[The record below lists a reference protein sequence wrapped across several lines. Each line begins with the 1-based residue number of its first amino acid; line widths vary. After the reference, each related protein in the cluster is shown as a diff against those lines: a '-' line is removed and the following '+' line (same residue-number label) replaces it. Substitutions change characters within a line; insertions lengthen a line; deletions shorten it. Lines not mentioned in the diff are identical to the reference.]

1 MSLAVKAFD
10 GILSIVIYAIAV
22 KMKVFVIVRMLPDIF
37 QGSQDLKVE
46 PGAYSPWA
54 ARFKSWLWVLALSVR
69 AAQSVSSV
77 LGS

>member
-37 QGSQDLKVE
+37 QGSQDLKGRTGSIQ
-46 PGAYSPWA
+46 PLG
-54 ARFKSWLWVLALSVR
+54 ARFKSWLWVLELSVR

>member
-37 QGSQDLKVE
+37 QAVRILKVE
-46 PGAYSPWA
+46 PGSIQP
-54 ARFKSWLWVLALSVR
+54 LGR
-69 AAQSVSSV
+69 AV
-77 LGS
+77 

>member
-37 QGSQDLKVE
+37 QGSQDLKGRTGSIQ
-46 PGAYSPWA
+46 PLG
-54 ARFKSWLWVLALSVR
+54 R
-69 AAQSVSSV
+69 AVGFGYWRC
-77 LGS
+77 L

>member
-37 QGSQDLKVE
+37 QGSQDLIGSTGSLQ
-46 PGAYSPWA
+46 P
-54 ARFKSWLWVLALSVR
+54 LVR
-69 AAQSVSSV
+69 AV
-77 LGS
+77 

>member
-37 QGSQDLKVE
+37 QGSQDLKGRTGSLQ
-46 PGAYSPWA
+46 PLG
-54 ARFKSWLWVLALSVR
+54 R
-69 AAQSVSSV
+69 AV
-77 LGS
+77 